1 MYLTGF
7 ADEAANDITGQVKA
21 TKELGWENIELRN
34 IDGKSLADMDDA
46 EFDNIYAV
54 LSENEIKIN
63 CFGSPI
69 GNAVALITAPF
80 SETVSM
86 IKNSIPRMQKLDCKM
101 VRIMSYAVLKD
112 NAPEDQMEKE
122 RFIRLREI
130 KKMFDDAGIL
140 PLHENCVNYGGMGWN
155 YTQRLLEN
163 VPGLK
168 LIFDTGN
175 PVFTDDWSKKKPYP
189 KQSPWEFY
197 SKVKEHLAYVHI
209 KDCRWDR
216 ENKAPV
222 FTYPGEGDGNIKRI
236 VTDMIKSGYNGGFS
250 IEPHIGTSYFQNDSG
265 SDDEKRYKS
274 YVEYGRRF
282 MKLLAE
288 IKYQA

>member
-7 ADEAANDITGQVKA
+7 ADEAANDITGQIKA
-21 TKELGWENIELRN
+21 TKALGWENIELRN
-34 IDGKSLADMDDA
+34 INGKTIADMDDA
-46 EFDNIYAV
+46 EFDNIYTA

-80 SETVSM
+80 SDTVSM

-122 RFIRLREI
+122 RFMRLREI

-197 SKVKEHLAYVHI
+197 SKVKEHIAYVHI
-209 KDCRWDR
+209 KDCRWDS
-216 ENKAPV
+216 ENNVPV
-222 FTYPGEGDGNIKRI
+222 FTYPGEGAGDVKRI
-236 VTDMIKSGYNGGFS
+236 VADMIESGYNGGFS
-250 IEPHIGTSYFQNDSG
+250 IEPHIGISYFQNDSG